1 MARREKKMLID
12 SVQVAEIEKQ
22 INEYSKSVYFMV
34 TEYSFEF
41 IVQKFKKE
49 LYYVPDYQRKL
60 TWTPAKQSKFIE
72 SVFMGLPI
80 PLLFFWQD
88 DGGKMEIVDGSQRIR
103 TIRDFMDDK
112 ITLKGLETIPVLN
125 GMRYSDFLISRQRK
139 FQEKSVRV
147 IIFDNATDAVMRTEM
162 FARINTSGTTANPAE
177 VRRGS
182 LPGPFMD
189 LVINLAEEQA
199 FVDLTPFSRSLINGR
214 EREELV
220 TRFFAYLDNF
230 NPELADGDGDIP
242 SYKDKPQKF
251 FFSFV
256 KKTNE
261 RIKAEIEQNNT
272 STTVAAM
279 RGEFLRMLRFV
290 RSVSPNGFT
299 KSEGGNQVPRARFES
314 IAVGS
319 ALALRADPELLL
331 RKPDITPLLE
341 SDSFK
346 IATKTNAA
354 NVKKNLLGRIR
365 QTKDWLAEK

>member
-1 MARREKKMLID
+1 MALREKQILID
-12 SVQVAEIEKQ
+12 SAQVVEVEKQ
-22 INEYSKSVYFMV
+22 INEYSRTVKFTV

-49 LYYVPDYQRKL
+49 LYYVPNYQRKL

-80 PLLFFWQD
+80 PFLFFWQD
-88 DGGKMEIVDGSQRIR
+88 EDGKMEIVDGSQRIR

-112 ITLKGLETIPVLN
+112 ITLKELEAIPAAN
-125 GMRYSDFLISRQRK
+125 GMRYSDLPISRQRK
-139 FQEKSVRV
+139 FQEKSVR
-147 IIFDNATDAVMRTEM
+147 IIILDNTTDAVTRTEM
-162 FARINTSGTTANPAE
+162 FARINTGGTTANPAE

-189 LVINLAEEQA
+189 LIISLAEDQA
-199 FVDLTPFSRSLINGR
+199 FVDLTPFSRSLINRR

-242 SYKDKPQKF
+242 SYKDKPQRF
-251 FFSFV
+251 FFTFV

-261 RIKAEIEQNNT
+261 RIKAEIEQNDT
-272 STTVAAM
+272 STTVEAM

-290 RSVSPNGFT
+290 RSVSHNGFT

-319 ALALRADPELLL
+319 ALALRADPELLQ
-331 RKPDITPLLE
+331 RAPDITPLLE
-341 SDSFK
+341 SDSFRN
-346 IATKTNAA
+346 ATKTDSA
-354 NVKKNLLGRIR
+354 NVKKKLLGRIR
-365 QTKDWLAEK
+365 ETKNWLANK